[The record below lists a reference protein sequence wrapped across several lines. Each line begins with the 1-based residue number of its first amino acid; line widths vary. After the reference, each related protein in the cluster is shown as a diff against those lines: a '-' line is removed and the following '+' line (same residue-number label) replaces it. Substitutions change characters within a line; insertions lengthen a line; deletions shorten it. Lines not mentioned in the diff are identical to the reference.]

1 MGFDQWD
8 DEAKVTAEEATHADG
23 LKHVINTTLNTD
35 CCAVL
40 DRNDQNDEWRK
51 VFLRRDADDS
61 WTLHDENGNL
71 LDEPDSGC
79 PGTGFTTA
87 SILDDVGLEYYQV
100 ATLPPPPRP
109 EPGGGAAPDA
119 LVVLDLKRGR
129 LKEGGETGTLREREA
144 SKDHVLPAHKV
155 AFILDN
161 GGGAHRLIKRDDVQH
176 QVEFMDH
183 ETDPVPATM
192 RAARFMRSG
201 STM

>member
-8 DEAKVTAEEATHADG
+8 DEAKVTADEATHKDG
-23 LKHVINTTLNTD
+23 LKHAINSTLPKD

-109 EPGGGAAPDA
+109 EAGGGAAPDA
-119 LVVLDLKRGR
+119 IVLDLKRGR
-129 LKEGGETGTLREREA
+129 LKEG
-144 SKDHVLPAHKV
+144 
-155 AFILDN
+155 
-161 GGGAHRLIKRDDVQH
+161 RDGDAARARGVQG
-176 QVEFMDH
+176 Q
-183 ETDPVPATM
+183 
-192 RAARFMRSG
+192 RAARP
-201 STM
+201 